1 MPASPSVARTPASSQ
16 TASPTSQP
24 RAAQPRANRGH
35 GPFDQPLNAV
45 AVCAALIMGA
55 PLWYGLGIMLL
66 NAAGTSDSFFS
77 FGPLA
82 LNLCTAIP
90 GGALAALLCICA
102 AMPRDA
108 AALRRAGEQDSRG
121 GGSHG
126 GHRNGQASAGS
137 ATVAIAA
144 AVAAIGEIVAL
155 MAVADAAWGK
165 VRHGH
170 SVAVPL
176 TLYLIAAVISVA
188 LPVALAVRSFLA
200 TKASRVPGTA
210 ALMMA
215 VTVLLVLRILSPVVQ
230 FANGIDVI
238 AASWTALFLAANI
251 IGDAAV
257 AAAIFGT
264 MHTTVRLAI
273 PPTETGTALENA
285 GTGTATA
292 APAHRPSAALM
303 IACAAVTFILSI
315 MPGILSATTPL
326 RPPLTYFLTTLAFL
340 PVLIIALMT
349 KGALRRAANP
359 TPMPGAPTPGTPAS
373 GTPMPAPAT
382 SGANMPSPFM
392 PAPAAPNA
400 PTPSASPMPAPGM
413 PTQTAPAPIPGAS
426 VPTAPTPGDPA
437 YFAK

>member
-1 MPASPSVARTPASSQ
+1 M
-16 TASPTSQP
+16 
-24 RAAQPRANRGH
+24 
-35 GPFDQPLNAV
+35 

-90 GGALAALLCICA
+90 GGALAALLCICT

-108 AALRRAGEQDSRG
+108 AALRRAGEQGSRG

-126 GHRNGQASAGS
+126 GHRDGQASAGS

-144 AVAAIGEIVAL
+144 AIAAIGEIVAL
-155 MAVADAAWGK
+155 MAVADAAWAK

-170 SVAVPL
+170 SVAAPL

-200 TKASRVPGTA
+200 AKAARVPGTA

-264 MHTTVRLAI
+264 MHTTARLTI
-273 PPTETGTALENA
+273 PPNETRTALENA

-292 APAHRPSAALM
+292 APAHQPSMPLM
-303 IACAAVTFILSI
+303 IVCAAVTFVLSI

-326 RPPLTYFLTTLAFL
+326 RPPLTYFLTTFAFL

-349 KGALRRAANP
+349 KGELRRAANP
-359 TPMPGAPTPGTPAS
+359 TPMPGAPMPGIPAS
-373 GTPMPAPAT
+373 GTPMPAPAA

-392 PAPAAPNA
+392 PAPTPGMRTPIA
-400 PTPSASPMPAPGM
+400 PTPTMPTPIPATATPAAGTSPQAAPTSVPGATAPAMPTPAPGAI
-413 PTQTAPAPIPGAS
+413 TPA
-426 VPTAPTPGDPA
+426 APTPGSPA